1 MRRQET
7 QSIADILREVLKE
20 NHIDTH
26 LYEMQIVEA
35 WYKLLGSTMKKYT
48 TNIYVR
54 ERKLCVKL
62 SSPVLKS
69 ELLMAR
75 SRMVESLNKEVHK
88 EVITD
93 IIFL

>member
-62 SSPVLKS
+62 SSPRPKKRVTYGS
-69 ELLMAR
+69 
-75 SRMVESLNKEVHK
+75 
-88 EVITD
+88 
-93 IIFL
+93 

>member
-20 NHIDTH
+20 NHIDNR

-35 WYKLLGSTMKKYT
+35 WYKLLGTTIKKYT
-48 TNIYVR
+48 TNIYVK
-54 ERKLCVKL
+54 EQKLCVKL
-62 SSPVLKS
+62 SSSVLKN
-69 ELLMAR
+69 ELLLAR
-75 SRMVESLNKEVHK
+75 SSMVESLNKEVHK
-88 EVITD
+88 RVITD